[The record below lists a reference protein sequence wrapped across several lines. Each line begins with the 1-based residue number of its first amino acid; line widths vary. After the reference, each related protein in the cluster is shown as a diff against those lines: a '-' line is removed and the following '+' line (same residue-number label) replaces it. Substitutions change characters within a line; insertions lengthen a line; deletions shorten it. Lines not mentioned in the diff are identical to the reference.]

1 MHDCFATCIF
11 LTDHHDTIRTVQTA
25 TATTAATATVRM
37 VQFDSDRHI
46 VRNTTIRIPTTSKR
60 RIISK

>member
-1 MHDCFATCIF
+1 MIFFATGII
-11 LTDHHDTIRTVQTA
+11 LTDHHDTIFTVQTA
-25 TATTAATATVRM
+25 NATAAATATVGM

-46 VRNTTIRIPTTSKR
+46 IHNTTIRIPTTSKR